1 MTKEQIINKLKDEL
15 ETMLSNNITVL
26 FKEVDKNNN
35 TKQLAVTLHDNNN
48 PISCLI
54 YIDDLLNDIIDEKI
68 TIHDA
73 ALHIINVTN
82 EKKHDNNTN
91 KLMNL
96 VNDLN
101 KDFILENVNYQII
114 NKEMNLTTLQ
124 TIPHK
129 SFLDLAI
136 VYRIIIP
143 AVSDNCCSILIT
155 NELLNKYSI
164 NVDELDAAANENT
177 KKTNFVTTPMR
188 NILSQLSSQFNEPFD
203 NLDSLDNN
211 NDIFVLTNEH
221 NINGA
226 TILLYPEY
234 MSTLANTINSDL
246 YILPSSIHEVIA
258 LPITSNNPCT
268 DETITILTNMVKEV
282 NNDTVQLNEI
292 LSYSIYKYSK
302 DTNELTIAQ

>member
-1 MTKEQIINKLKDEL
+1 MTKEQTINKLKDEL

-26 FKEVDKNNN
+26 FKEVNKNNN

-48 PISCLI
+48 PVSCLI

-91 KLMNL
+91 KLMDL
-96 VNDLN
+96 VNYLN

-129 SFLDLAI
+129 SFLDLAV
-136 VYRIIIP
+136 VYRIILSTI
-143 AVSDNCCSILIT
+143 SNDNSCSILVT
-155 NELLNKYSI
+155 NELLDKYQI
-164 NVDELDAAANENT
+164 NIDELDAATNENT
-177 KKTNFVTTPMR
+177 KKTNFVTTPMSK
-188 NILSQLSSQFNEPFD
+188 ILSQLINQFNEPFD
-203 NLDSLDNN
+203 DLNSLDNN
-211 NDIFVLTNEH
+211 MFVLTNEH

-234 MSTLANTINSDL
+234 MHVLANTCNSDL

-268 DETITILTNMVKEV
+268 DETITTLTNMVKEV
-282 NNDTVQLNEI
+282 NNEAVQLNEI